1 MTLRVST
8 PNSFS
13 KSLKR
18 LKNPS
23 KQEATIAALTLFM
36 QSPHSPKLNF
46 EGLRGRR
53 GFFSIR
59 VDYETRV
66 LLREVE
72 KNVHYEAVA
81 VGNHDLIYES
91 YFRT

>member
-1 MTLRVST
+1 LKYLR
-8 PNSFS
+8 
-13 KSLKR
+13 R

-46 EGLRGRR
+46 EGLRGPR

-59 VDYETRV
+59 VDYEKRLL

-81 VGNHDLIYES
+81 VGNYDLVYES
-91 YFRT
+91 YFRKERRPV